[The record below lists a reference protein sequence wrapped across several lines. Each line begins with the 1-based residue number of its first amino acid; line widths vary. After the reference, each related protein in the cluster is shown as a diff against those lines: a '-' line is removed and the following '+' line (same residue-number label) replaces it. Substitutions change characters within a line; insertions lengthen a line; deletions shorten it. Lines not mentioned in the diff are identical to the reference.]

1 VTEGRAGLRLKV
13 LAFLVV
19 AMFAALTTRLWFLQV
34 LASESLR
41 QEANNNAVRLVEVPA
56 QRGRIKDASGEVIV
70 DNRVSLV
77 LTVNREEAGENIED
91 VLFRLSELL
100 DVSAADLGARL
111 DDPAYYAF
119 SPIPVAVD
127 VPLRVVLYIR
137 ERQDEH
143 FPGVEIVE
151 LPVRS
156 YPLGESAAHVLGY
169 LSEIFAEE
177 LDSPAFAGYE
187 PGDLVGR
194 AGVEAVYEQDL
205 AGVDGITKYRVN
217 SVDDNLGT
225 IGSREPVRGND
236 VFLTLDA
243 DLQVL
248 AEQSLLSGIQ
258 RARTIFDSDSGRRLI
273 ANAGAVVVMNPD
285 TGGIEALVSHPSFR
299 PQEFTRS
306 LIEFDSGFDLESRFG
321 AATGFPLLNRAI
333 AGQYPP
339 GSAYKPWIALSA
351 LQRTKEQPREPIV
364 TTTDV
369 YGCPPEWIAPF
380 DESNPDAIIYDFDNW
395 TSANLGVMNL
405 SRALAMS
412 CDTIF
417 YPMGYEYWRL
427 FYPPPWNDG
436 IEGNDNG
443 PTREP
448 LQRDLRGAGFGS
460 PTNIDLPGEEEGRVP
475 TAEWKRDIHRQFPDS
490 FPEGEW
496 FPGDFILM
504 TIGQGDTLVT
514 PLQLAT
520 AYSALMHEDQRV
532 CTPHVLDR
540 VVDPQGE
547 VVREYQRR
555 CQERL
560 PFDPGYVAYVRDSLV
575 GTVRSGTARGA
586 FSGFPFDRVWVAG
599 KTGTAEVDP
608 KQDYSWFAAMTEA
621 QGERH
626 VVVVLVEQ
634 GGHGSTTAAPI
645 ARHIIEGMYGIE
657 FSGPTGVEVTD

>member
-1 VTEGRAGLRLKV
+1 MTEGRTGLRIKV

-34 LASESLR
+34 LASEQLR
-41 QEANNNAVRLVEVPA
+41 RDANNNAVRLVDVPA
-56 QRGRIKDASGEVIV
+56 QRGRIKDASGEILVG
-70 DNRVSLV
+70 NRLSLV
-77 LTVNREEAGENIED
+77 LTVNRQQAGEHIED
-91 VLFRLSELL
+91 VLFRLAELL
-100 DVSAADLGARL
+100 RVSAADLGERL
-111 DDPAYYAF
+111 DDPDYYPF

-127 VPLRVVLYIR
+127 VSERVASYIL
-137 ERQDEH
+137 ERRDA
-143 FPGVEIVE
+143 FTGVQLVK
-151 LPVRS
+151 LPVRK

-169 LSEIFAEE
+169 LSEIFAQE
-177 LDSPAFAGYE
+177 LKSPAFAGYE

-194 AGVEAVYEQDL
+194 AGVEAVYEQEL
-205 AGVDGITKYRVN
+205 SGVDGITKYRVN
-217 SVDDNLGT
+217 SLGENLGA
-225 IGSREPVRGND
+225 IGSQAPVRGND
-236 VFLTLDA
+236 VVLTIDA

-248 AEQSLLSGIQ
+248 AEQTLLSGIQ
-258 RARTIFDSDSGRRLI
+258 RARTIFDQDSGQDLK

-285 TGGIEALVSHPSFR
+285 TGGVEALVSYPSFR

-306 LIEFDSGFDLESRFG
+306 LIEFDSDFDFDSRFG

-339 GSAYKPWIALSA
+339 GSSYKPWVALSA
-351 LQRTKEQPREPIV
+351 LQRTKEEPREPIV
-364 TTTDV
+364 TTTDA
-369 YGCPPEWIAPF
+369 YACPPEWIAPF
-380 DESNPDAIIYDFDNW
+380 DQSNPEAVIYDFDNW

-427 FYPPPWNDG
+427 YYPPPWDDGVDGNDG
-436 IEGNDNG
+436 Q
-443 PTREP
+443 TARQP
-448 LQRDLRGAGFGS
+448 LQRDLRAVGFGRE
-460 PTNIDLPGEEEGRVP
+460 TNVDLPGEEAGRVP
-475 TAEWKRDIHRQFPDS
+475 TAEWKRDIHETYPRS
-490 FPEGEW
+490 FPEGDW

-514 PLQLAT
+514 PMQLAT
-520 AYSALMHEDQRV
+520 AYSGLMHEDQRV

-540 VVDPQGE
+540 IVDPEGN
-547 VVREYQRR
+547 VVREYGRNCQR
-555 CQERL
+555 RL
-560 PFDPGYVAYVRDSLV
+560 PFDPGYVAYVRDSLT
-575 GTVRSGTARGA
+575 GTVRTGTARGA
-586 FSGFPFDRVWVAG
+586 FAGFPFDRVWVAG

-608 KQDYSWFAAMTEA
+608 KQDYSWFAAMTES

-645 ARHIIEGMYGIE
+645 ARHIIEGMYGLE
-657 FSGPTGVEVTD
+657 FSGPTTVEVTD